1 MSESNNENTKNEFEN
16 NKSTHENPFASKND
30 SQFSPFENIPL
41 VETGDIFKNSGNNNI
56 EKEENEET
64 KKIEIIE
71 KKEDKEKK
79 EEIEIKEAKQ
89 ENQEN
94 NKKENEQENNKEIQD
109 DKNSI
114 KNLLTND
121 GNDNDNNS
129 NPFEDKNLPS
139 YDNFQQSN
147 NINNNINKNME
158 NNNQVKKDQFNPIP
172 NNNKR
177 YDHDNKKIK
186 EILEKCES
194 LYKESRI
201 LYENYDIQ
209 KAIIKL
215 TNAVK
220 GLDGLKKSIVDN
232 KTEFN
237 SFLPQVVSIRTKYFN
252 YLYKYRL
259 TIYQL
264 IPRKFS
270 PVRFNQGENIQEFVK
285 KYILTE
291 PFVTYDDIY
300 EPNLDK
306 NKTVQNMMNENYQ
319 KSLRL
324 KYKNLLLFGPKGSG
338 KTLAVHALA
347 NQLKGKVAQIEG
359 IELFKIPNFSL
370 EFMKVAFNHM
380 QNKPLIVYIRN
391 IEKMMSN
398 MNNFNFIYD
407 KVCGSKLQDVILIV
421 SSSIQLPK
429 SVSEKF
435 HYSICIRPCEKSQKA
450 NFMKFVAKKLGINLN
465 MSDKDLS
472 GFTYQNL
479 DYFSNEDM
487 FNLIVAAI
495 DLKKNKFGGGED
507 ALEKGWGDGINME
520 DLHNAMNNVKG
531 SLTQDDIRNYYL

>member
-1 MSESNNENTKNEFEN
+1 M
-16 NKSTHENPFASKND
+16 
-30 SQFSPFENIPL
+30 
-41 VETGDIFKNSGNNNI
+41 
-56 EKEENEET
+56 
-64 KKIEIIE
+64 
-71 KKEDKEKK
+71 
-79 EEIEIKEAKQ
+79 
-89 ENQEN
+89 
-94 NKKENEQENNKEIQD
+94 
-109 DKNSI
+109 
-114 KNLLTND
+114 
-121 GNDNDNNS
+121 
-129 NPFEDKNLPS
+129 
-139 YDNFQQSN
+139 
-147 NINNNINKNME
+147 
-158 NNNQVKKDQFNPIP
+158 
-172 NNNKR
+172 
-177 YDHDNKKIK
+177 
-186 EILEKCES
+186 
-194 LYKESRI
+194 
-201 LYENYDIQ
+201 
-209 KAIIKL
+209 
-215 TNAVK
+215 
-220 GLDGLKKSIVDN
+220 
-232 KTEFN
+232 
-237 SFLPQVVSIRTKYFN
+237 
-252 YLYKYRL
+252 
-259 TIYQL
+259 
-264 IPRKFS
+264 
-270 PVRFNQGENIQEFVK
+270 
-285 KYILTE
+285 
-291 PFVTYDDIY
+291 
-300 EPNLDK
+300 
-306 NKTVQNMMNENYQ
+306 
-319 KSLRL
+319 RL

-347 NQLKGKVAQIEG
+347 NQLKGKVAQLEG

-531 SLTQDDIRNYYL
+531 GLTQDDIRNYYL